1 MVKKDLRNWSIGRR
15 LTIINGLNNT
25 IDEKTKTEEEIK
37 E

>member
-1 MVKKDLRNWSIGRR
+1 MVKNDLWNLSISRG
-15 LTIINGLNNT
+15 LSIINGLNTT